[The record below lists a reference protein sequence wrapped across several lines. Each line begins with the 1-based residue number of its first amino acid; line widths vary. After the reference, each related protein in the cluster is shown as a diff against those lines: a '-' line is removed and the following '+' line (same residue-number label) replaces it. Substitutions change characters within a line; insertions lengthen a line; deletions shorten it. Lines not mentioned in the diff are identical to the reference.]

1 MNSDFDFDKIGKR
14 MPYITPEG
22 FFDQMEAQVMRQVTV
37 TARPARKRLRMTVR
51 TMVVAAA
58 AIALL
63 LIVGIRSRSVSPV
76 TVHDVEQAF
85 DQLSAADQDFLRSVY
100 QADIFIHEQ

>member
-1 MNSDFDFDKIGKR
+1 MNSDFNFDKIGKR

-22 FFDQMEAQVMRQVTV
+22 FFDQMEAQVMRRVTV
-37 TARPARKRLRMTVR
+37 TARPVRKRLRMTVR

-58 AIALL
+58 AIVLL